1 MTIRVYPSR
10 LEGEPLET
18 HETTERLSIADWIR
32 SVAPDYRPDAAELHP
47 TIRLNGALTDPNEWE
62 LTFFRPDDALDVYM
76 EAKGIGVAVAAAIGL
91 ALVAVA
97 MAMSMRPETPR
108 AQRQGST
115 LDDPGHFANLVRWGD
130 PIPDIAGSPRVH
142 PDYIAPPRRYYA
154 NKREQWVES
163 LLCVGRGSY
172 LKDPTQ
178 VFIGDTPSTT
188 LGDDLELRFFE
199 PGETI
204 QAPYNEWWHTPEE
217 VGFTTMGGTGMTLGL
232 AGSGANTQIP
242 WSRIITGGGG
252 DDDGELTNLT
262 FSGNTI
268 TGSDPVPSSWETG
281 VVVRVEAAHPVTF
294 AGNSIRSELLDTL
307 ELSTGDSIELMGERA
322 GTYTLSAVL
331 PPTGGGPGSPARLTG
346 SDAPTRYDFGTTHAS
361 LVLTF
366 GGREFTALLTAD
378 VAGLAELVT
387 VLNSQLN
394 GSPLQVRAVGTAL
407 EVFQL
412 QPYNGG
418 TITASGDVADLLGA
432 PTSTAGVAATPAVP
446 AQYIVAGADFGNGT
460 EVIAAGR
467 DGMGYTIT
475 AISGNTI
482 TVTPPDISFWPG
494 FPASV
499 SGATSTV
506 QVDRASLPGGWLGPF
521 VAVPEGRLA
530 DAFEVD
536 IFFPNG
542 LIYHRRSGGL
552 RRMPAAGQIQWRE
565 LGTTEWQIVPYRFVD
580 ATPDQIGFTIR
591 VDLPRP
597 MRVEVRVGATR
608 APSTNPMHIDKHQWS
623 GLRARIVG
631 APTSYPDLT
640 LLHVRMRSGD
650 KVSGAV
656 ENKLSLR
663 PMRILPTVEDPDVS
677 QPTRDIAPYFIYM
690 MSSVGYGRDLMDM
703 DHIAALHRIWR
714 DRGDTFDLSVN
725 TTTTL
730 KTVAG
735 YCLAAGFAEL
745 TLRRGLIS
753 AARDAYRMGSP
764 PRVYSP
770 QELVSPLIEATE
782 TVMPDDIDGVD
793 IEYRDYLTGRAMT
806 EPYRLPGDQGL
817 RIEKIQAPGVTGR
830 TQAWRLAARRRRM
843 AAYRRTVYKG
853 STELAAMNS
862 YYMDYVGLQDGIP
875 EWGQS
880 AFVID
885 HEGAVLTLS
894 EDVLPV
900 GGEPVVM
907 LRRPD
912 GTATPPIPATV
923 SGRRVTLAAMP
934 PDVNVSS
941 DPNAPTVV
949 YIGRRTQVVHEA
961 LMTEVRPS
969 GEARVEFQA
978 VNMDNRVYLEDDM
991 GPDQVI
997 LTSGLYPIIF
1007 DDSLT
1012 PSAAAP
1018 GVLRKEPPEPRND
1031 DAMGIAILAP
1041 SVSRV
1046 TVVRYLSYEY
1056 EESLGIAMLAPAV
1069 SRRSQ
1074 VRIYDKAEPE
1084 SLAVTM
1090 LPPAVSRRNHPTY
1103 TIPEESLAIAMLAPT
1118 VTRTNT

>member
-18 HETTERLSIADWIR
+18 HETTERLSIAEWIR

-47 TIRLNGALTDPNEWE
+47 TVRLNGQLVEPSEWP
-62 LTFFRPDDALDVYM
+62 LTFFWPDDRVDVYI
-76 EAKGIGVAVAAAIGL
+76 EAKGE
-91 ALVAVA
+91 LVAIASVVLAVVAIA
-97 MAMSMRPETPR
+97 MAMSMRPENPR
-108 AQRQGST
+108 AQRQGTT

-142 PDYIAPPRRYYA
+142 PDYIAPPRRYYV
-154 NKREQWVES
+154 NKRQQWVES

-172 LKDPTQ
+172 LKNPAQ

-204 QAPYNEWWHTPEE
+204 PAPYNEWWHTPEE

-232 AGSGANTQIP
+232 AGSGAGMQIP
-242 WSRIITGGGG
+242 WSKLAGSVIVPGQGE
-252 DDDGELTNLT
+252 ELTNLT
-262 FSGNTI
+262 FSGDTI

-322 GTYTLSAVL
+322 GTYTISAVL

-346 SDAPTRYDFGTTHAS
+346 SAAPARYDFGTTHAA
-361 LVLTF
+361 LTLTF
-366 GGREFTALLTAD
+366 GGRDFTALLTAD

-412 QPYNGG
+412 QPYTGG
-418 TITASGDVADLLGA
+418 TITASGDVADLLGT

-460 EVIAAGR
+460 EVTAAGR

-482 TVTPPDISFWPG
+482 TVTPPGIAFWPG

-542 LIYHRRSGGL
+542 LIYHRRSGGT
-552 RRMPAAGQIQWRE
+552 RQMIVEGQVQWRE
-565 LGTTEWQIVPYRFVD
+565 LGTTEWNSQPYRYQD
-580 ATPDQIGFTIR
+580 ATPDQIGYTIR
-591 VDLPRP
+591 VELPRP

-663 PMRILPTVEDPDVS
+663 PMRILPTVEDPEVS

-703 DHIAALHRIWR
+703 DHIAALHQIWR

-793 IEYRDYLTGRAMT
+793 IEYRDYLTGRMMT
-806 EPYRLPGDQGL
+806 ESYRLPGDQGL
-817 RIEKIQAPGVTGR
+817 RVEKIQAPGVTGR

-885 HEGAVLTLS
+885 HGGLVLTLS
-894 EDVLPV
+894 EDVQPTGGPPV
-900 GGEPVVM
+900 IM
-907 LRRPD
+907 IRRPD
-912 GTATPPIPATV
+912 GTASPPIPVTV
-923 SGRRVTLAAMP
+923 SGRQVTLPSMP
-934 PDVNVSS
+934 PDVSVSA

-961 LMTEVRPS
+961 LITEVRPS

-991 GPDQVI
+991 GPDQIV
-997 LTSGLYPIIF
+997 LTSRLYPIIF
-1007 DDSLT
+1007 EDGIAPGLVEPGVRETPVPKADDSV
-1012 PSAAAP
+1012 
-1018 GVLRKEPPEPRND
+1018 GVGL
-1031 DAMGIAILAP
+1031 
-1041 SVSRV
+1041 
-1046 TVVRYLSYEY
+1046 
-1056 EESLGIAMLAPAV
+1056 LAPAV
-1069 SRRSQ
+1069 SRRSSAR
-1074 VRIYDKAEPE
+1074 VYSHDDDMAVGLLAPTIYRRNQPEYRNAEPE
-1084 SLAVTM
+1084 AIGVGLLA
-1090 LPPAVSRRNHPTY
+1090 PAISRRTHPVY
-1103 TIPEESLAIAMLAPT
+1103 SIEEESISVGLLAPT
-1118 VTRTNT
+1118 IKRTNA